1 MLLAIDAGNTNI
13 VFAVYADD
21 VRKGQWRAAT
31 KAART
36 ADDHAVWLMPLMAM
50 KGVKPSDISDVIIA
64 CVVPP
69 ALFDLETLCRTYFDV
84 APLVIGRNVDLGLEI
99 IMDEP
104 HTPGADR
111 LANAVAAHKHY
122 GGPAI
127 VVDFGTGTNFDVI
140 DETGA
145 YRGGVIAPGITLSL
159 EALHSVSA
167 QLPRIA
173 VARPERVIGGGTVA
187 AMQSGIYWGY
197 VGLIEGLVARIQDEF
212 GRRMTVIGTGG
223 LAPLFA
229 EGTKVIERIDPDITL
244 LGLVEIWRRNRV
256 RGGRRTP

>member
-1 MLLAIDAGNTNI
+1 MLLAIDAGNTNV
-13 VFAVYADD
+13 VFAVYDGND
-21 VRKGQWRAAT
+21 RRGQWRAAT
-31 KAART
+31 KFPRT
-36 ADDHAVWLMPLMAM
+36 ADDYAVWLTPLMAM
-50 KGVKPSDISDVIIA
+50 RGLEAADVTDVIIA
-64 CVVPP
+64 SVVPP
-69 ALFDLETLCRTYFDV
+69 AMFDLETLCRTYFNV
-84 APLVIGRNVDLGLEI
+84 EPMIVGRNVDLGLEI

-111 LANAVAAHKHY
+111 LANAVAAHHHY

-140 DETGA
+140 DENGA
-145 YRGGVIAPGITLSL
+145 YRGGVIAPGINLSL
-159 EALHSVSA
+159 EALHAVSA

-197 VGLIEGLVARIQDEF
+197 VGLIEGLVTRIQHEF
-212 GRRMTVIGTGG
+212 GRKMTVIATGG

-229 EGTKVIERIDPDITL
+229 GGTAMIEKIDPDITL
-244 LGLVEIWRRNRV
+244 LGLLEIWRRNR
-256 RGGRRTP
+256 RGRG